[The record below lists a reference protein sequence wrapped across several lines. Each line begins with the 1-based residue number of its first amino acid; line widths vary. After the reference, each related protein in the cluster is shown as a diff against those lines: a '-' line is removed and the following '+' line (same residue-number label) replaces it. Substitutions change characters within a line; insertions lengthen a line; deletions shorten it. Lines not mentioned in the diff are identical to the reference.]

1 MTDSNKKT
9 PLYDSHLAAGAR
21 MVPFGGWDMPVQY
34 SGIISEVESVR
45 TKVGLF
51 DVSHMGRMYISGSSA
66 TEFLD
71 WMLTG
76 SASTLRIGRARYC
89 MICNPS
95 GGVIDDTIFYKLE
108 EQNYLLIPN
117 AGNRD
122 AVVSWFNDWNEKKFA
137 NGCNILDRTC
147 DTGLLAVQ
155 GPDAAFL
162 MDELCALADGV
173 NPSSIRL
180 FACGQGF
187 WRDGKLKGKP
197 VFIGRTGYT
206 GEDGFEIIL
215 SAKEGPNAWR
225 HLETSGAIPCGL
237 GARDVLRLEAGLL
250 LHGNDMDQTVNPYE
264 AGLQTFVE
272 SDREGY
278 IARDALLAIEKNEPS
293 RRLIGFVIEG
303 KKIARGGCPIM
314 DDGEEIGNVTS
325 GVPSPTLGVNIGMG
339 FVRSDRA
346 EPGTFIDI
354 NIRGEEVAA
363 KVTRLPFYRRSKKS

>member
-1 MTDSNKKT
+1 MRTGRPLNKTALNSCHIDS
-9 PLYDSHLAAGAR
+9 GAR
-21 MVPFGGWDMPVQY
+21 LVPFAGWEMPIQY
-34 SGIISEVESVR
+34 SGIFDEVKAVR
-45 TKVGLF
+45 SSAGIF
-51 DVSHMGRMYISGSSA
+51 DVSHMGRLEISGP
-66 TEFLD
+66 
-71 WMLTG
+71 G
-76 SASTLRIGRARYC
+76 SESTLNRVLSVNVSALLSGRAKYNVV
-89 MICNPS
+89 CNEN
-95 GGVIDDTIFYKLE
+95 GGIIDDCIVYRRDETSF
-108 EQNYLLIPN
+108 LLIPN
-117 AGNRD
+117 ASNCASVAAWLRENSGQ
-122 AVVSWFNDWNEKKFA
+122 
-137 NGCNILDRTC
+137 RTIDII
-147 DTGLLAVQ
+147 DTTEDTIMIALQ
-155 GPDAAFL
+155 GPNSQTILTDHTDIDL
-162 MDELCALADGV
+162 D
-173 NPSSIRL
+173 SIRP
-180 FACGQGF
+180 FRAVTCVAFGA
-187 WRDGKLKGKP
+187 KA
-197 VFIGRTGYT
+197 FIARTGYT

-278 IARDALLAIEKNEPS
+278 IARDALISIQKGGPS

-363 KVTRLPFYRRSKKS
+363 KVTRLPFYRRNKKS

>member
-117 AGNRD
+117 AGNRE
-122 AVVSWFNDWNEKKFA
+122 AVISWFNDWNEKKFA
-137 NGCNILDRTC
+137 NGCNIFDRTC

-180 FACGQGF
+180 FGCGQGF
-187 WRDGKLKGKP
+187 WRDGKLKSKP

-206 GEDGFEIIL
+206 GEDGFEIVVD
-215 SAKEGPNAWR
+215 SDMVTDAWASLVAR
-225 HLETSGAIPCGL
+225 GANPSGL
-237 GARDVLRLEAGLL
+237 GARDVLRLEAGLP
-250 LHGNDMDQTVNPYE
+250 LHGHEIDEDITPIE
-264 AGLQTFVE
+264 AGLDRFVRE
-272 SDREGY
+272 SGVFIGSEILHNQIQQGP
-278 IARDALLAIEKNEPS
+278 KK
-293 RRLIGFVIEG
+293 RLIGLQLPG
-303 KKIARGGCPIM
+303 RSSPRAGYPILFEA
-314 DDGEEIGNVTS
+314 GEIGNVTS
-325 GVPSPTLGVNIGMG
+325 GSYSPTLDNSIAMGYVLERYAKIGHMLQ
-339 FVRSDRA
+339 
-346 EPGTFIDI
+346 IDI
-354 NIRGEEVAA
+354 RGRMIDAEVV
-363 KVTRLPFYRRSKKS
+363 KLPFYSRPRRA

>member
-21 MVPFGGWDMPVQY
+21 MVPCGGWDMPVQY

-137 NGCNILDRTC
+137 NGCNIFDRTC

-180 FACGQGF
+180 FGCGQGF

-206 GEDGFEIIL
+206 GEDGFEIVVD
-215 SAKEGPNAWR
+215 SDMVTGAWESLVAR
-225 HLETSGAIPCGL
+225 GANPSGL
-237 GARDVLRLEAGLL
+237 GARDVLRLEAGLP
-250 LHGNDMDQTVNPYE
+250 LHGLEIDVDITHIE
-264 AGLQTFVE
+264 AGLDRFVRE
-272 SDREGY
+272 SGVFIGSEILHNQIQQGP
-278 IARDALLAIEKNEPS
+278 KK
-293 RRLIGFVIEG
+293 RLIGLQLPG
-303 KKIARGGCPIM
+303 RSSPRAGYPILFEA
-314 DDGEEIGNVTS
+314 GEIGNVTS
-325 GVPSPTLGVNIGMG
+325 GSYSPTLDNSIAMGYVLERYAKIGHMLQ
-339 FVRSDRA
+339 
-346 EPGTFIDI
+346 IDI
-354 NIRGEEVAA
+354 RGRMIDAEVV
-363 KVTRLPFYRRSKKS
+363 KLPFYSRPRRA